1 MDENRFFELET
12 RIAYQD
18 RTIAELDSI
27 VIDLRRQV
35 DLLSSRFAQ
44 IEEQVR
50 SAGASHIRPLDEES
64 PPPHY

>member
-1 MDENRFFELET
+1 MDDTRFLELET

-27 VIDLRRQV
+27 VIELRRQV
-35 DLLSSRFAQ
+35 DRFNMRMVQ
-44 IEEQVR
+44 IEEQLR